1 MKQQRKTEYYLD
13 LRTDYGFKRVFGE
26 DKELLKPMLNEF
38 LHDILGTRITD
49 IVLLPTELLGFTK
62 KEKRIIF
69 DLYCED
75 QSLNRIIIEMQRA
88 GQDYYVN
95 RTLYYM
101 SRSISK
107 SVKRGDMH
115 YRMGMNLSLHLLD
128 YRINRFRDDSDLIRV
143 IQLKDDK
150 NEIFSEKVAIVLVNL
165 CTFAARKKQVSF
177 PSVRHKWA
185 YLLRNMH
192 RMAPED
198 EAKETDPVFKKLYE
212 ACRLSNLNEED
223 MREYRKNVLEY
234 KDVQDAIQYAVRNAS
249 KQSYAEGE
257 AQGVAI
263 GEERGE
269 ERGRQ
274 TGLAEAKRSIASEM
288 LKKGIPLSLVSEITG
303 LSEAE
308 ILSLSK

>member
-1 MKQQRKTEYYLD
+1 MKRQRNTEYYLD

-38 LHDILGTRITD
+38 LHDILGARITD
-49 IVLLPTELLGFTK
+49 IVLLPTEMLGFTK

-75 QSLNRIIIEMQRA
+75 QSLNRIIIEMQRE
-88 GQDYYVN
+88 GQDYYEN

-107 SVKRGDMH
+107 SVKRGDKH

-128 YRINRFRDDSDLIRV
+128 YKSDWFRDDSELIRV
-143 IQLKDDK
+143 VQLKDDR

-177 PSVRHKWA
+177 PSARHKWA
-185 YLLRNMH
+185 YMLRNM
-192 RMAPED
+192 RMKTPED
-198 EAKETDPVFKKLYE
+198 EAKETDPVFRKLYE

-234 KDVQDAIQYAVRNAS
+234 EDVQDAIQYAGKR
-249 KQSYAEGE
+249 KFAEGE
-257 AQGVAI
+257 ARGEARGVAI
-263 GEERGE
+263 GEARGE
-269 ERGRQ
+269 VRGE
-274 TGLAEAKRSIASEM
+274 TKAKRSMASEM
-288 LKKGIPLSLVSEITG
+288 LKKGLPLSLVSEITG

-308 ILSLSK
+308 ILSLSE